1 MKQNLIVLGAGE
13 SGVGAAVLGQKEGY
27 RVFVSDRG
35 KIHEKFKEVLLHYQ
49 IDWEENQHSENRIFE
64 ADLVVKSPG
73 IPDSIPLIEKI
84 RAAGIELIS
93 EIEFASRFTSANL
106 IAVTGSNGKTTV
118 VNWIA
123 YILKQA
129 GMSYELAGNVGFSF
143 AAKVA
148 LTKPE
153 NFVLEVSSFQLDDI
167 ENFHPHIAV
176 LTNITPD
183 HLDRY
188 NYDFAQYI
196 DAKFKITM
204 NQTEEDYFIYDADD
218 EVIVSELKKRTIKA
232 QKIPFSFKNLEGDKT
247 EMRNNKMTTT
257 LKDKIFNIPVEHVGL
272 EGEHNAKNAMAA
284 STVAHVLKIRKQT
297 IRESL
302 ETFQGVEHRLEK
314 VGKVNNVEYIN
325 DSKATNVNSTF
336 YALKTTRPKTI
347 WIAGGVDKGND
358 YTDLLPLVHEKVKAL
373 ICLGIDNAKLIQ
385 SFNNCIDLIVEVK
398 SMQEAVDVA
407 AHIAESG
414 DTVLLSPA
422 CASYDL
428 FENYEIRGEKFK
440 EAVNNL

>member
-1 MKQNLIVLGAGE
+1 MKPKLIVLGAGE
-13 SGVGAAVLGQKEGY
+13 SGVGAAVLGHKQGY
-27 RVFVSDRG
+27 QVFVTDSG
-35 KIHEKFKEVLLHYQ
+35 SIKENFKEVLLHYQ
-49 IDWEENQHSENRIFE
+49 IDWEENQHSEDKILQ

-73 IPDSIPLIEKI
+73 IPETVPLLKKI
-84 RAAGIELIS
+84 RSAGISVIS
-93 EIEFASRFTSANL
+93 EIEFASKFTNAKI

-129 GMSYELAGNVGFSF
+129 GMSYELAGNVGYSF

-153 NFVLEVSSFQLDDI
+153 YFVLEVSSFQLDDI
-167 ENFHPHIAV
+167 ENFCPHISV

-188 NYDFAQYI
+188 DNDFANYV
-196 DAKFKITM
+196 DAKFKIIK
-204 NQTEEDYFIYDADD
+204 NQTQDDFFIYDADD
-218 EVIVSELKKRTIKA
+218 EVIVGELEKRNIKA
-232 QKIPFSFKNLEGDKT
+232 KKLPFSFKNLKGDKI
-247 EMRNNKMTTT
+247 EIENEKMTTT
-257 LKDKIFNIPVEHVGL
+257 LKDNVFIPIDRVGL
-272 EGEHNAKNAMAA
+272 EGEHNAKNALAA
-284 STVAHVLKIRKQT
+284 SAVAQILKIRKQT

-314 VGKVNNVEYIN
+314 VKKIHNVEYIN

-336 YALKTTRPKTI
+336 YALKTVRPKTI

-358 YTDLLPLVHEKVKAL
+358 YTDLLPLVNEKVKAI
-373 ICLGIDNAKLIQ
+373 ICLGIDNTKLIQ
-385 SFNNCIDLIVEVK
+385 SFDRCMDLIIEVK
-398 SMQEAVDVA
+398 SMQEAVDAA
-407 AHIAESG
+407 AHLAESG

-422 CASYDL
+422 CASFDL
-428 FENYEIRGEKFK
+428 FENYEDRGKKFK